1 MASFLFF
8 SAEGFAVQP
17 VISNRD
23 IVSPVQARNAMV
35 VTGDPIATRIGL
47 EVLKRGGNAVDA
59 AVTIGFVMA
68 VTNPRAG
75 NIGGGGFMLIYGAK
89 TGEVICIDYREK
101 APAAAQRDMFLD
113 AKGDVDTERSRF
125 SHHSAGVPGT
135 VAGFAAALHRG
146 GTISLAEALGP
157 AIKLAEE
164 GFIVSRAFSR
174 SVKARADL
182 LRRWPSTRK
191 VFFKADG
198 TFYEGGDLFVQ
209 KDLARTLRLIAEKG
223 VKAFYRDE
231 IAEAIVKEMQRHG
244 GLITKSDLVAYKPVA
259 RKPVHGTYRSHDIY
273 SMSPPSSG
281 GVHIVQILNILEG
294 YDLETSGHNSA
305 ATIHLMAEAMRRAYA
320 DRSKYLGDPDFFE
333 VPIDWLTSKGYA
345 AQLRTRISTTRAT
358 PGLAVQPGVPSGH
371 ESNDTTHY
379 AVVDREGNA
388 VSNTYTLNFSFGSGI
403 LVEGAG
409 FLLNNEMDDFSAK
422 PGAANAYGLVGGK
435 ANAVEPNKR
444 MLSSMSPTIVLKD
457 GKPYLVTGS
466 PGGSR
471 IITTTLQV
479 ILNVI
484 DHQMN
489 IQEAV
494 NASRVHHQWIPDEIR
509 IEEGVSPDTVKI
521 LGDMGHRVAVKETM
535 GAASSILIDQE
546 LNILYGVSDPRRP
559 GLAAGY

>member
-223 VKAFYRDE
+223 VKTFYRDE

-244 GLITKSDLVAYKPVA
+244 GLITKSDLAAYKPVA